1 MLAEQ
6 AAEIERIVIPHGA
19 YELENALH
27 LDELPRFG
35 YTGVRMAAKQM
46 GFGGDDSWGAR
57 VHEKSCIPADQPM
70 TLQIIVEPLQ

>member
-27 LDELPRFG
+27 LDELPRVR
-35 YTGVRMAAKQM
+35 YTWVRIAAKQM
-46 GFGGDDSWGAR
+46 GGRGPGVRRCTRNTASPPI
-57 VHEKSCIPADQPM
+57 SP
-70 TLQIIVEPLQ
+70 

>member
-27 LDELPRFG
+27 LDELPRVR
-35 YTGVRMAAKQM
+35 YTWVRIAAKQM
-46 GFGGDDSWGAR
+46 ALAAT
-57 VHEKSCIPADQPM
+57 IPGVRRCTRNTASPP
-70 TLQIIVEPLQ
+70 ISP

>member
-27 LDELPRFG
+27 LDELPRVR
-35 YTGVRMAAKQM
+35 YTWVRIAAKQM
-46 GFGGDDSWGAR
+46 GVGGDDSWVRRCTRNTA
-57 VHEKSCIPADQPM
+57 SPPISP
-70 TLQIIVEPLQ
+70 